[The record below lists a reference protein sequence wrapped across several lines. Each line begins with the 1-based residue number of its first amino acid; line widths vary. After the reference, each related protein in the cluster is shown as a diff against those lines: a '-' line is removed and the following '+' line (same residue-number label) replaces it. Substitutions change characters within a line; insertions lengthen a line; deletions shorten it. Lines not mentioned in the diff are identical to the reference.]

1 MKIEER
7 REGRVVVLSIEGR
20 LDHAGAEIFDAHVA
34 RLIAAGER
42 ALVVDFHG
50 IDFVASM
57 GIRALIRPYQ
67 ALAQQGGRIVV
78 THLSDTVRGVF
89 RVAGIDQAI
98 PIHDSV
104 EAAVAALE
112 PQA

>member
-1 MKIEER
+1 MNIEER
-7 REGRVVVLSIEGR
+7 REGHVVVFSIEGR
-20 LDHAGAEIFDAHVA
+20 LDHAGAEIFDAHVS
-34 RLIAAGER
+34 RLIEAGER

-67 ALAQQGGRIVV
+67 ALAQQGGRIAVAR
-78 THLSDTVRGVF
+78 LSDTVRGVF

-98 PIHDSV
+98 PIYDSV
-104 EAAVAALE
+104 EAAVAAL
-112 PQA
+112 